1 MYNKHIWHNTQH
13 THTHSFALLLLLLL
27 LLLHQYY
34 TLPSFLH
41 HLWLSLFSVISLFG
55 FSSGLWCLWLSLS
68 LSLSLFCAIAAAEC
82 AFCFLWVKLPPLPL
96 SFSFFF
102 AFLSFYRSI
111 TSTSPQTQKRYTHK
125 HGPIHFTTSNKSNK
139 CGLFFFSW
147 LQLPS
152 WVRDTETQ
160 RQTQRECEWISSY
173 SEDFQRDSVGWVLQP
188 QQIKQN

>member
-1 MYNKHIWHNTQH
+1 
-13 THTHSFALLLLLLL
+13 
-27 LLLHQYY
+27 
-34 TLPSFLH
+34 
-41 HLWLSLFSVISLFG
+41 
-55 FSSGLWCLWLSLS
+55 LWLSLS

-152 WVRDTETQ
+152 WVRDRDRDRESVSGSHHTLRIFKETRLGGFCNHNKSNKIKTGLQ
-160 RQTQRECEWISSY
+160 RSIQ
-173 SEDFQRDSVGWVLQP
+173 
-188 QQIKQN
+188 